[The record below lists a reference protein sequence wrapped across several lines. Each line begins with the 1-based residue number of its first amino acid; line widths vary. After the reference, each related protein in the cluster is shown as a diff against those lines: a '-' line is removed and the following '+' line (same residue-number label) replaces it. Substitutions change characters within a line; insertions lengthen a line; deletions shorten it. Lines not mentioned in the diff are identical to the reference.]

1 MASVYLPQG
10 LATQEQSYIAKNFDK
25 HHVEGLV
32 RHIQE
37 TQKDDALFRVSEDW
51 EKIISNDVTNDLA
64 TSLKVQREQVIGTGN
79 KIARLVSRV
88 ATGTWS
94 SGIIPQNVMKDLSI
108 NFPIYISDFHD
119 QLAGWSRENVF
130 GQGNKLKRIGSDI
143 SFLGQSNKPYNA
155 ASSGFEPELTGK
167 FAHTSWVINQSKF
180 SFGINTSA
188 NSPQFIS
195 AGSAQ
200 ATPTSS
206 VYRYFGFID
215 KSKHALVMKADG
227 SIVKE
232 LYDLSNPAQQWRI
245 ENYGNYYSLYNRKY
259 KSYLGI
265 FDGNKIHTSKTAQN
279 SWDRSAVF
287 IVEDKLTYNHSIGYT
302 RDNVNIEY
310 PSILKD
316 LKLVTL
322 PLVAWRNSSGQ
333 FLTLTNDQH
342 GDLSFTNGET
352 THDGIVP
359 KSEQLFTFV
368 PHPDF
373 FEKSVIIGNNGKY
386 LQIDPSKNGSATAN
400 YDLKDPRKL
409 VYALFDYDQNIYPRS
424 AQYLASRLHQTS
436 LVSAAPPAGKGTRV
450 NVWKADP
457 FVKSIGIRA
466 LYFPGSDITTG
477 PTDSLLTTSSTSGPI
492 APDANGDILLDFI
505 EDKSQNPPPSP
516 QQVKFDVVHTFS
528 VVKYTYS
535 LLKGDIEYLD
545 GKPPILPRPWG
556 NKKLV
561 IHPHAGIDANAYYS
575 REEGVLKFFYERRP
589 GQTPIYL
596 CRSLD
601 VVAHETG
608 HAFLD
613 IIQPGWLADGQ
624 TGALHEA
631 FGDLCSMFVIISM
644 PDLVDNLITLT
655 KSNLRDTNNFLSAVG
670 EEFGEYLYKNK
681 GKGLRNLINDIRGST
696 AESEVFSGFM
706 YDVLVDVFNLERN
719 PAIRSDAQTL
729 LQVGETLRRALLI
742 ALRVSSSQATDQKFQ
757 EVAVNLQ
764 TALGT
769 LGRRINAD
777 LSGWAASVKRNAAAR
792 ELTLAENRES
802 SLITENIPNIEF
814 QWKKTLNPETAQ
826 VVEEEIQAINI

>member
-1 MASVYLPQG
+1 MPTHANH
-10 LATQEQSYIAKNFDK
+10 YITKDFDK
-25 HHVEGLV
+25 FHVESLV
-32 RHIQE
+32 LRVQE
-37 TQKDDALFRVSEDW
+37 SHRDQVLFRASEDW
-51 EKIISNDVTNDLA
+51 EKQLSSDITNDLV
-64 TSLKVQREQVIGTGN
+64 TSLKVHHEQLVDTGD
-79 KIARLVSRV
+79 KIAQLISRV

-94 SGIIPQNVMKDLSI
+94 PGILPQNVIKDLSI
-108 NFPIYISDFHD
+108 NFPIYISDFYD
-119 QLAGWSRENVF
+119 QLAGWSRENAF
-130 GQGNKLKRIGSDI
+130 DQGEEIKRIGSDV
-143 SFLGQSNKPYNA
+143 SSLAQSRRPYDPA
-155 ASSGFEPELTGK
+155 LSGFEPELTGK
-167 FAHTSWVINQSKF
+167 FANTSWVLNQNKLN
-180 SFGINTSA
+180 FGINTSA
-188 NSPQFIS
+188 NSPQFIVAGNVS
-195 AGSAQ
+195 AA
-200 ATPTSS
+200 PISS

-215 KSKHALVMKADG
+215 QNKRALTMKADG
-227 SIVKE
+227 SVVKD
-232 LYDLSNPAQQWRI
+232 LYDLKNH
-245 ENYGNYYSLYNRKY
+245 GKYYSLYNKKY
-259 KSYLGI
+259 KVRLGVY
-265 FDGNKIHTSKTAQN
+265 DGNEIRSGKIAQN
-279 SWDRSAVF
+279 SWDRSAVLL
-287 IVEDKLTYNHSIGYT
+287 VEDPLTYNYSI
-302 RDNVNIEY
+302 
-310 PSILKD
+310 
-316 LKLVTL
+316 VTL
-322 PLVAWRNSSGQ
+322 PLVAWKNSSGQ

-352 THDGIVP
+352 THEGVAP
-359 KSEQLFTFV
+359 KSEQLFMFV
-368 PHPDF
+368 PHPGNICF
-373 FEKSVIIGNNGKY
+373 CKSVIIGNNGKY
-386 LQIDPSKNGSATAN
+386 LQIDPS
-400 YDLKDPRKL
+400 
-409 VYALFDYDQNIYPRS
+409 
-424 AQYLASRLHQTS
+424 AQYLASRLPQTA
-436 LVSAAPPAGKGTRV
+436 LVSAAPPAGKGSRI
-450 NVWKADP
+450 NIWKADP
-457 FVKSIGIRA
+457 FVKSIGIRS

-477 PTDSLLTTSSTSGPI
+477 PTDSLLITSSTSGPI
-492 APDANGDILLDFI
+492 APDVNGDFLLNFI
-505 EDKSQNPPPSP
+505 EDNSQTPPPSAE
-516 QQVKFDVVHTFS
+516 QVKFDVMHTFA
-528 VVKYTYS
+528 VVKYTFG
-535 LLKGDIEYLD
+535 LLTGDLEYLD

-696 AESEVFSGFM
+696 AESEVHAMSLVFSGFM

-792 ELTLAENRES
+792 ELTLAG
-802 SLITENIPNIEF
+802 
-814 QWKKTLNPETAQ
+814 TA
-826 VVEEEIQAINI
+826 VN